1 MDESQRFDGMR
12 RQAWRGAMDAFA
24 TGYMFEHR
32 QRRLRQ
38 KLRLVSFIGFAVPLT
53 VGTAVLTFGTTG
65 RGWVYILWIAGVLG
79 GAQAVVS
86 LWSLVARWDES
97 LAHASESAS
106 ANHDLSKRFRA
117 LAEIPPDVATMSAR
131 LDILLAENTQREQA
145 DYKQDLTDKEKRRGH
160 RAALR
165 HFDKPCK
172 ACKQVP
178 LSLTPTKCDICGD
191 F

>member
-1 MDESQRFDGMR
+1 MTEQDQVDALR
-12 RQAWRGAMDAFA
+12 RQAWRGALDAFA

-32 QRRLRQ
+32 QRRMRHH
-38 KLRLVSFIGFAVPLT
+38 LRLLSFVGLAVPLA
-53 VGTAVLTFGTTG
+53 VGAAVLAFGVTASS
-65 RGWVYILWIAGVLG
+65 WVYVLWIAAVLG
-79 GAQAVVS
+79 FAQVVLS
-86 LWSLVARWDES
+86 LWSLVARWDET

-106 ANHDLSKRFRA
+106 ANYDLSRRFRA
-117 LAEIPPDVATMSAR
+117 TAENPPDASTFSYR
-131 LDILLAENTQREQA
+131 LDILLAENAQREQA
-145 DYKQDLTDKEKRRGH
+145 DYKQDLREMEKRRGH

-178 LSLTPTKCDICGD
+178 LSLKATECDICGN